1 MDPALH
7 DLKQTLENWTSAGQ
21 ALVATVGALAFVFA
35 FLWKMTAVEPRSVM
49 LAKQWIGRIVV
60 GTIGVEM
67 ATTLVKILTGTV
79 HR

>member
-35 FLWKMTAVEPRSVM
+35 
-49 LAKQWIGRIVV
+49 LACIV
-60 GTIGVEM
+60 
-67 ATTLVKILTGTV
+67 K
-79 HR
+79 